1 MAISAAQKKKKKKGK
16 GDDFDPDF
24 WMVTFGD
31 LLSLLLTFFVLLFSM
46 ATLDDKSLKEMFSTF
61 AGGAGVLMFSD
72 TFPKEMQIPESAFMP
87 KQFQVSQFIK
97 FLQKE
102 SKKEKALSTESSNLV
117 EAMLMEDVSIK
128 KRGPTFILSFQN
140 KQMFSAGSSEI
151 SPKLASILKRLGGV
165 LRFSSTR
172 IIIEGHT
179 DDIPISTP
187 RYPSNWELSSARA
200 ARVMRF
206 FLENTSIDQDRISIA
221 GFGDSKPVVRNINDA
236 FRARNRRVDI
246 LIVQAAGV

>member
-16 GDDFDPDF
+16 GEDFDPDF

-61 AGGAGVLMFSD
+61 SGGAGVLMFSD
-72 TFPKEMQIPESAFMP
+72 TFPIESPIPESVFVP
-87 KQFQVSQFIK
+87 KQFQVTEFLR

-102 SKKEKALSTESSNLV
+102 MEEDTTVSTETSDLV

-140 KQMFSAGSSEI
+140 KEMFSAGSSEI
-151 SPKLASILKRLGGV
+151 NPKLTSILKRLGGV
-165 LRFSSTR
+165 LRFSSSR
-172 IIIEGHT
+172 IVVEGHT

-200 ARVMRF
+200 AKVMDF
-206 FLENTSIDQDRISIA
+206 FLENTTVGKDRISIA

-246 LIVQAAGV
+246 LIIQAAGV